1 MGKDYTIYVGTI
13 GSGIWQSPDGGE
25 SWKRVYSPPFPA
37 PGEPDVRALAVDPGS
52 PHRILAGSDYGLWES
67 RDNGANW
74 ERLDSPMD
82 DMQIWS
88 VAVHPHDPDV
98 IYAGTQ
104 PPNLFRTKD
113 AGKSWESLPINV
125 EPSIAG
131 PGKGTVVLFDPRN
144 HDTIYA
150 GFEWG
155 GVYRSIDGGNSWV
168 LLPDCGPD
176 PLHTDIHNIA
186 ISVGSPTQILV
197 TTPVGIHTSTD
208 EGETWQIHEFPLFHP
223 DDMFSYCRAL
233 TLKADDPNVIFVG
246 NGDTI
251 PGDIGAIRR
260 SADRGKTWDT
270 LPMPVEPNS
279 HIYGIAA
286 HESDPKRLVAAAC
299 SGEVY
304 ASEDAGESWE
314 KLKKEFGEIR
324 AVAWMP
330 N

>member
-1 MGKDYTIYVGTI
+1 
-13 GSGIWQSPDGGE
+13 
-25 SWKRVYSPPFPA
+25 
-37 PGEPDVRALAVDPGS
+37 
-52 PHRILAGSDYGLWES
+52 
-67 RDNGANW
+67 
-74 ERLDSPMD
+74 MD

-113 AGKSWESLPINV
+113 AGKSWERLPINV

-144 HDTIYA
+144 YDTIYA

-251 PGDIGAIRR
+251 PG
-260 SADRGKTWDT
+260 T
-270 LPMPVEPNS
+270 
-279 HIYGIAA
+279 
-286 HESDPKRLVAAAC
+286 
-299 SGEVY
+299 
-304 ASEDAGESWE
+304 
-314 KLKKEFGEIR
+314 
-324 AVAWMP
+324 
-330 N
+330 